1 MKRKRGG
8 QPGNKNAVGH
18 GAPFGNRNALK
29 HGLYT
34 PFTPTILLKNGIPL
48 ERYDEWFWGNIAKLG
63 YTREDLQGYRG
74 HGFDGSIQ
82 LFMREGPDGKPE
94 PDKIK
99 IYCGKT
105 VVFDSSNAD
114 KK

>member
-1 MKRKRGG
+1 M
-8 QPGNKNAVGH
+8 AVSLATKTPLVTVLRSATETH
-18 GAPFGNRNALK
+18 LSTVYIRHLLPQYFLK
-29 HGLYT
+29 MVSHL
-34 PFTPTILLKNGIPL
+34 
-48 ERYDEWFWGNIAKLG
+48 RYDEWFWGNIAKLG